1 MRLNTWRK
9 HVPTGWVRLA
19 LPVAL
24 AVGGGYLFAS
34 SPSGVTPAALANV
47 ALSPAPTIGNPVGR
61 VTIVEFFDYRCP
73 YCKVMEPRLRSV
85 LAEDKGVRLVLKQ
98 WPVFGGVSVLAAR
111 VALAS
116 EWQGKFQAVHEALF
130 ALPLP
135 FDEAAVRS
143 AAQDAG
149 VNLARLDADL
159 IARDAELN
167 ATLAVTA
174 TEAQELKLVGTPGFV
189 MGRQVVPGALPR
201 ENLNK
206 LIAQDRAAGG

>member
-1 MRLNTWRK
+1 MRLDGWRK
-9 HVPTGWVRLA
+9 HMPADWMRLA
-19 LPVAL
+19 IPVVLAL
-24 AVGGGYLFAS
+24 GGGYLFAA
-34 SPSGVTPAALANV
+34 SPSGVTPAAFANV